1 MNIRNALPHLHK
13 DDGRYSVH
21 NNFNL
26 ISQNDTFD
34 TILKELRTAQYEN
47 YDKNNTIYYSKYTK
61 QYKNYDKTFV
71 C

>member
-1 MNIRNALPHLHK
+1 M
-13 DDGRYSVH
+13 
-21 NNFNL
+21 
-26 ISQNDTFD
+26 SQNDTFD

-71 C
+71 Y